1 MIDGCKR
8 HCMLQKARE
17 RLVVQQGSYRP
28 VDTVCA
34 SGLPLPGE
42 AAAAGDFRD
51 ISWVRAILGEYGFPK
66 RGCVKEIKIYS
77 IFTSAQIESLALG
90 SCEGYG

>member
-17 RLVVQQGSYRP
+17 RLVQQGSYRP

-34 SGLPLPGE
+34 SGPPLPGE

-77 IFTSAQIESLALG
+77 IFTSAKIESLALG